1 MTLKNKIAVV
11 TGGNKGIGRAIAL
24 KLGREGAAVAICAR
38 TRDTLQR
45 TSEELKREGVEVYS
59 KVCDQ
64 RKREEVDSFIA
75 SAKRQFGTFDI
86 LVNNA
91 GASGLTP
98 VDEPADEA
106 WRSIIQTNL
115 DGLYYVTSRVV
126 PEMPDGS
133 RIINISSVLG
143 RFGVPGYA
151 AYCTSKHGVIGF
163 TRAAALELAERKIT
177 VNALSPGW
185 VETDLARIGME
196 RGAKATGTTYEEFRR
211 RALEAVPLKEMIM
224 PGEVAELVYFLTTP
238 GAANITGQTYN
249 ICGGQIMN

>member
-1 MTLKNKIAVV
+1 ASL
-11 TGGNKGIGRAIAL
+11 
-24 KLGREGAAVAICAR
+24 AICAR
-38 TRDTLQR
+38 TAETLAL
-45 TSEELKREGVEVYS
+45 TADELRSQGVEVYS
-59 KVCDQ
+59 EVCDQ
-64 RKREEVDSFIA
+64 RNRAEVDRFIA
-75 SAKRQFGTFDI
+75 AAKERFGRFDI

-98 VDEPADEA
+98 VDEAADDT
-106 WRSIIQTNL
+106 WRNIIGTNL

-126 PEMPDGS
+126 PDMPNGA

-163 TRAAALELAERKIT
+163 TRAAVLELAACKIT
-177 VNALSPGW
+177 VNAVCPGW

-196 RGAKATGTTYEEFRR
+196 RGAQASGVTYEEFRQ
-211 RALEAVPLKEMIM
+211 RALEAVPLKAMIM
-224 PGEVAELVYFLTTP
+224 PEEVAELVYFLATP

>member
-1 MTLKNKIAVV
+1 MILKNKVAVV
-11 TGGNKGIGRAIAL
+11 TGGNRGIGRAIAL
-24 KLGREGAAVAICAR
+24 KLGREGADVAICAR
-38 TRDTLQR
+38 SSDTLQG
-45 TSEELKREGVEVYS
+45 TTEELKKEGVKVFSE
-59 KVCDQ
+59 VCDQ
-64 RKREEVDSFIA
+64 RKREEVDRFIESVEA
-75 SAKRQFGTFDI
+75 RLGRIDI

-98 VDEPADEA
+98 IDEA
-106 WRSIIQTNL
+106 VDDTWRNIIQTNL

-126 PEMPDGS
+126 PSMPNKG
-133 RIINISSVLG
+133 RIVNISSVLG

-163 TRAAALELAERKIT
+163 TRVAALELAERKIT
-177 VNALSPGW
+177 VNAVCPGW

-196 RGAKATGTTYEEFRR
+196 RGARATGTTYEEFRH

-224 PGEVAELVYFLTTP
+224 PDEVAELVHFLTTP
-238 GAANITGQTYN
+238 GAANITGQAYN